1 MAHSKITRDL
11 KSQNLL
17 FTLLIFSVLSCQK
30 EITHTPPQGSE
41 KAPGSWM
48 YNQRAF
54 PNGINR
60 EAKSLALKQYKSMA
74 KSSDSRFD
82 KEWKPVGPINIGGR
96 ITDISLH
103 PTDKDIM
110 YAGSSVGGV
119 WKSADRGY
127 EWKLIFE
134 EQGGISIGN
143 VEVSSND
150 PNTIYVGTGEA
161 NGSATSGA
169 FFGNGMYKSTDAGAT
184 WDNIGLPKS
193 DHIGRILV
201 HPEDSDIV
209 YVAVAGKLYDKN
221 EERGVYKTIN
231 GGDSWEQTFYI
242 SDSTAVIDIS
252 MSPLEPDVLFA
263 ASWERT
269 RFAIGRAYGG
279 ITCGVHRSKDG
290 GNNWELMANG
300 LPAPNDSTGRVGISV
315 SPSDPNQIYASYTSD
330 PITNRFS
337 AVYSSSDQGDT
348 WTELNGE
355 ELSNIYG
362 SFGWYFGNV
371 RVHPTNPDE
380 AYLMGLNTY
389 KTTDGGDTWNQWT
402 SGVHVDQHG
411 MEFHATDPD
420 FRVIGND
427 GGIYITEDAGLT
439 FRHVETIANN
449 QLYECV
455 IHPTLPETYFGGA
468 QDNGTLMTIA
478 NGEGGYERISGGDG
492 FTIKFD
498 YVNPDLHYT
507 TSQFGGIN
515 RRTTLVPFEN
525 NFIKPDADLRGRLNW
540 NTPFVTIPNEENGIL
555 YGAEH
560 ILYSSDAGDNWEII
574 SPDLTNGPYV
584 SVTSFGTISA
594 IAISEI
600 NQDIIVA
607 GTDDG
612 NVQISTDRGAS
623 WTKVSENLPMLSVSS
638 VATDPNNEGTIYVT
652 YSGYRFN
659 NYLPHVLKSS
669 DYGETWTD
677 IGSSLPESPINEI
690 VIDPTLPNHY
700 YIASDESVYFTSNG
714 GDTWEILGD
723 ALPPT
728 VFADL
733 DLHDEN
739 RELLAASFGRSM
751 FTYDLPSDPISA
763 TTTNELAE
771 SIKVYPNPSSD
782 YINIELSDNRSVVEI
797 TILDISGRVIKNVN
811 MNDKKIDIMSLG
823 IGNYI
828 LRMVTERGIIAK
840 KFTKI

>member
-1 MAHSKITRDL
+1 MNFTRL
-11 KSQNLL
+11 IKYSISPAIIIGILL
-17 FTLLIFSVLSCQK
+17 LVVSSCKQ
-30 EITHTPPQGSE
+30 EQPSTPTYGPD
-41 KAPGSWM
+41 KAPGSWI

-60 EAKSLALKQYKSMA
+60 EAKALALKQHKSMA

-82 KEWKPVGPINIGGR
+82 KEWKQVGPINVGGR
-96 ITDISLH
+96 FTDISLH

-110 YAGSSVGGV
+110 YAGSAVGGV
-119 WKSADRGY
+119 WKSIDRGF
-127 EWKLIFE
+127 EWELVFE
-134 EQGGISIGN
+134 EEGGISIGN

-169 FFGNGMYKSTDAGAT
+169 FFGNGMYKSSDAGVT
-184 WDNIGLPKS
+184 WKNIGLPNS

-209 YVAVAGKLYDKN
+209 YVAVAGKLYGKN
-221 EERGVYKTIN
+221 TERGVYKTVN
-231 GGDSWEQTFYI
+231 GGDTWEQALFI

-252 MSPLEPDVLFA
+252 MSTLEPEVLFA

-269 RFAIGRAYGG
+269 RFALNRTYGG
-279 ITCGVHRSKDG
+279 ITSGIHRSKDG
-290 GNNWELMANG
+290 GKTWEVMTNG
-300 LPAPNDSTGRVGISV
+300 LPEPDVSTGRIGISV
-315 SPSDPNQIYASYTSD
+315 SPSDPNQIYTSYTSD

-337 AVYSSSDQGDT
+337 AVYSSSDQGDS

-355 ELSNIYG
+355 ELSNIYS

-371 RVHPTNPDE
+371 RVHPTNPQE

-389 KTTDGGDTWNQWT
+389 QTKDGGATWNQWT

-468 QDNGTLMTIA
+468 QDNGTQMTNA
-478 NGEGGYERISGGDG
+478 NGEAGYVRIGEGDG

-498 YVNPDLHYT
+498 YINPNLHYT
-507 TSQFGGIN
+507 TSQNGGIN
-515 RRTTLVPFEN
+515 RRTTLIPFQNE
-525 NFIKPDADLRGRLNW
+525 FIKPDADLRSRLNW

-555 YGAEH
+555 FGAEH
-560 ILYSSDAGDNWEII
+560 ILYSAEAGDNWEII
-574 SPDLTNGPYV
+574 SPDLTNGPYG

-612 NVQISTDRGAS
+612 NVQITTDRGLS
-623 WTKVSENLPMLSVSS
+623 WTKVSEDLPMLSVSS
-638 VATDPNNEGTIYVT
+638 VATDPIDEATIYVT

-659 NYLPHVLKSS
+659 NYLPHVLKST
-669 DYGETWTD
+669 DYGDTWTD

-690 VIDPTLPNHY
+690 VIDPTLPDHY
-700 YIASDESVYFTSNG
+700 YIASDESVYFSFDAG
-714 GDTWEILGD
+714 ESWEILGT

-733 DLHDEN
+733 DLHDEK
-739 RELLAASFGRSM
+739 RELLAASYGRSM
-751 FTYDLPSDPISA
+751 FTYDLPSEPISA
-763 TTTNELAE
+763 IINALTE
-771 SIKVYPNPSSD
+771 SLNIYPNPSSD
-782 YINIELSDNRSVVEI
+782 YISIDLTNNIVVSEI
-797 TILDISGRVIKNVN
+797 TLLDISGRVMKNVSIS
-811 MNDKKIDIMSLG
+811 DRKVDITSLG

-828 LRMVTERGIIAK
+828 LRMVTQQGIISK

>member
-1 MAHSKITRDL
+1 MLDL
-11 KSQNLL
+11 KKVKYLKPHFFL
-17 FTLLIFSVLSCQK
+17 FILVFLTVLSCK
-30 EITHTPPQGSE
+30 EDNVNLPQGPD

-60 EAKSLALKQYKSMA
+60 EAKALAIKQYKSMV

-82 KEWKPVGPINIGGR
+82 KEWKQVGPINIGGR

-119 WKSADRGY
+119 WKSIDRGY
-127 EWKLIFE
+127 EWELIFE
-134 EQGGISIGN
+134 EEGGISIGN
-143 VEVSSND
+143 IEVSTNE

-169 FFGNGMYKSTDAGAT
+169 FFGNGMYKSTDAGET
-184 WDNIGLPKS
+184 WQNIGLPKS

-209 YVAVAGKLYDKN
+209 YVAVAGKLYGKN
-221 EERGVYKTIN
+221 DERGVYKTIN
-231 GGDSWEQTFYI
+231 GGESWEQTLFI

-252 MSPLEPDVLFA
+252 MSPLEPDVIFA

-269 RFAIGRAYGG
+269 RFAIGRTYGG
-279 ITCGVHRSKDG
+279 MTSGLHRSIDG
-290 GNNWELMANG
+290 GESWELLTNG
-300 LPAPNDSTGRVGISV
+300 LPAPDTLTGRIGVAV
-315 SPSDPNQIYASYTSD
+315 SPSDPNKIYASYTSD

-337 AVYSSSDQGDT
+337 AVYSSSDQGES

-355 ELSNIYG
+355 ELSGIYA

-371 RVHPTNPDE
+371 RVHPTNPEE
-380 AYLMGLNTY
+380 AYLMGLRTY
-389 KTTDGGDTWNQWT
+389 RTIDGGATWSVWI
-402 SGVHVDQHG
+402 SSVHVDQHG

-427 GGIYITEDAGLT
+427 GGIYITDDGGIT
-439 FRHVETIANN
+439 IRHVETIANN

-468 QDNGTLMTIA
+468 QDNGTLMTTA
-478 NGEGGYERISGGDG
+478 NGEAGYERISGGDG

-498 YVNPDLHYT
+498 YVNPELHYV
-507 TSQFGGIN
+507 TSQFGGISRKN
-515 RRTTLVPFEN
+515 NLVPYDTE
-525 NFIKPDADLRGRLNW
+525 FIKPDADLRSRLNW
-540 NTPFVTIPNEENGIL
+540 NTPFVAIPNEENGIL

-560 ILYSSDAGDNWEII
+560 ILYSSDAGNNWEII
-574 SPDLTNGPYV
+574 SPDLTNGPYG

-612 NVQISTDRGAS
+612 NVQITTDRGLS
-623 WTKVSENLPMLSVSS
+623 WNKVSEALPLLSVSS
-638 VATDPNNEGTIYVT
+638 VATDPLDEATIYVT

-659 NYLPHVLKSS
+659 NYLPHILRSS
-669 DYGETWTD
+669 DYGATWTD
-677 IGSSLPESPINEI
+677 IGSALPESPINEI

-700 YIASDESVYFTSNG
+700 YIASDESVYFTPNG
-714 GDTWEILGD
+714 GDTWELLGD
-723 ALPPT
+723 DLPPT
-728 VFADL
+728 VYADL

-751 FTYDLPSDPISA
+751 FTYDLPSEPISI
-763 TTTNELAE
+763 TINELEE
-771 SIKVYPNPSSD
+771 SINIYPNPSSD
-782 YINIELSDNRSVVEI
+782 YINIAEIDDNTIIEI
-797 TILDISGRVIKNVN
+797 ALLDISGRIIKKVSVN
-811 MNDKKIDIMSLG
+811 ERKIDITSFTK
-823 IGNYI
+823 GNYL
-828 LRMVTERGIIAK
+828 LRLITEKGIISK
-840 KFTKI
+840 KITKI

>member
-1 MAHSKITRDL
+1 MQTTIQTKFPITSATL
-11 KSQNLL
+11 FILL
-17 FTLLIFSVLSCQK
+17 FLIVISCKQNEPNTAPK
-30 EITHTPPQGSE
+30 GPD

-60 EAKSLALKQYKSMA
+60 DAKASAIKQYKSMV

-82 KEWKPVGPINIGGR
+82 ESWKPVGPINVGGR

-110 YAGSSVGGV
+110 YAGSAVGGV
-119 WKSADRGY
+119 WKSTDRGY

-134 EQGGISIGN
+134 EQGGMSIGN
-143 VEVSSND
+143 IEISSND

-169 FFGNGMYKSTDAGAT
+169 FFGNGMYKSTDAGTT
-184 WDNIGLPKS
+184 WENIGLPDS
-193 DHIGRILV
+193 DHIGRILI
-201 HPEDSDIV
+201 HPEDSDVV

-221 EERGVYKTIN
+221 IERGVYKTTN
-231 GGDSWEQTFYI
+231 GGNSWEQALFI
-242 SDSTAVIDIS
+242 SDSTSVIDIS
-252 MSPLEPDVLFA
+252 MSPLEPEVIFA
-263 ASWERT
+263 ATWERT
-269 RFAIGRAYGG
+269 RFAVNRTYGG
-279 ITCGVHRSKDG
+279 VTSGIHRSMDG
-290 GNNWELMANG
+290 GATWQLMTNG
-300 LPAPNDSTGRVGISV
+300 LPEPNNQTGRIGIFV
-315 SPSDPNQIYASYTSD
+315 SPSNPLKVYASFTTNA
-330 PITNRFS
+330 ITNTFS
-337 AVYSSSDQGDT
+337 SVYSSSDQGES

-355 ELSNIYG
+355 ELSYIYG

-371 RVHPTNPDE
+371 RVHPTNPNE

-389 KTTDGGDTWNQWT
+389 QTTDGGATWNQWT
-402 SGVHVDQHG
+402 FGIHVDQHG
-411 MEFHATDPD
+411 MEFHSTDPD

-427 GGIYITEDAGLT
+427 GGIYITEDAGTT

-455 IHPTLPETYFGGA
+455 IHPTLPDTYFGGA
-468 QDNGTLMTIA
+468 QDNGTLMTTA
-478 NGEGGYERISGGDG
+478 NGEAGYQRISGGDG

-498 YVNPDLHYT
+498 EVNSELHYV
-507 TSQFGGIN
+507 TSQFGGIS
-515 RRTTLVPFEN
+515 RRSTLVPNEN
-525 NFIKPDADLRGRLNW
+525 TYIKPSGDFISRTNW

-560 ILYSSDAGDNWEII
+560 ILYSADAGDNWEII
-574 SPDLTNGPYV
+574 SPDLTNGPYG

-600 NQDIIVA
+600 NQDVIIA

-612 NVQISTDRGAS
+612 NVQITTDRGMI
-623 WTKVSENLPMLSVSS
+623 WTNLSTGLPILSVSS
-638 VATDPNNEGTIYVT
+638 VATDPNDEATVYVT
-652 YSGYRFN
+652 YSGYRSN
-659 NYLPHVLKSS
+659 NYLPHVLRST

-677 IGSSLPESPINEI
+677 IGSTLPESPINEI
-690 VIDPTLPNHY
+690 VIDPTLPDYY
-700 YIASDESVYFTSNG
+700 YIATDESVYFTPNG
-714 GDTWEILGD
+714 GETWEILGD

-763 TTTNELAE
+763 TKNEIQN
-771 SIKVYPNPSSD
+771 SIKLYPNPSSD
-782 YINIELSDNRSVVEI
+782 FINIELPISMNIVEL
-797 TILDISGRVIKNVN
+797 TILDISGKVAKVLSSENQQINISMLEK
-811 MNDKKIDIMSLG
+811 
-823 IGNYI
+823 GNYI
-828 LRMVTERGIIAK
+828 IRLVADDRIITK
-840 KFTKI
+840 KFSKF